1 MEAKACEVYRDAASS
16 DEACGEEA
24 AWRITVAAPVGD
36 GSVANHYY
44 VYVCAEHVAQFRE
57 RNAGRIIE
65 EQALV
70 GGYTTSEIKKLV
82 KSAPNGIL
90 RDNEGNVIASL
101 GAPFDHVTKGYK
113 GASDKEREAIIEERI
128 EALLIA
134 AAVR

>member
-1 MEAKACEVYRDAASS
+1 MEAKACEVYRDAATS

-57 RNAGRIIE
+57 RNAGRIVE

-70 GGYTTSEIKKLV
+70 YGMTMKEVAKLAKENAQGLAMIDGRIV
-82 KSAPNGIL
+82 GSRGSVSA
-90 RDNEGNVIASL
+90 RAS
-101 GAPFDHVTKGYK
+101 
-113 GASDKEREAIIEERI
+113 
-128 EALLIA
+128 
-134 AAVR
+134 AV